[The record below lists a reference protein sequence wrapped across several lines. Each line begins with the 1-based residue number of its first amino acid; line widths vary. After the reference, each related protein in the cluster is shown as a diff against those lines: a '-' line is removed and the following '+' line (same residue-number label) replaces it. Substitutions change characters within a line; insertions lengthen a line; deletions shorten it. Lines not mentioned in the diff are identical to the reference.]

1 MRPRGCTAGFVLLD
15 TCVALALSGL
25 LLLAAAGLDSEAG
38 RGGMK
43 LDAELQA
50 RSNGNAALAW
60 LGDQVRQAGAVLP
73 PPTVDAGRPVSPALR
88 PALSADSGG
97 SAGDRLL
104 IVHESRKD
112 CLGNSRSSGQD
123 YYDAARSPA
132 ALTQSNLI
140 YVSRTAT
147 GGPALMC
154 DADAAGPVSAQA
166 FASQIE
172 AMRLRFW
179 LRGIPAWVSVAS
191 VSAWEDVQ
199 AVEICLVHTGGDAT
213 DCPVSANPAGRSSRV
228 LIGVFRL
235 RNAG

>member
-1 MRPRGCTAGFVLLD
+1 MKLGGNTAGFVLLD
-15 TCVALALSGL
+15 TCVALALAGL
-25 LLLAAAGLDSEAG
+25 LLLAAAGLGSEAG
-38 RGGMK
+38 RGGMR

-50 RSNGNAALAW
+50 RSNGNAALTW
-60 LGDQVRQAGAVLP
+60 LGDQIRQAGAILP
-73 PPTVDAGRPVSPALR
+73 PLTVDAGSPVSPALR
-88 PALSADSGG
+88 PVLSADSGG

-104 IVHESRKD
+104 IFHESRKD

-123 YYDAARSPA
+123 YYDADRTPA

-140 YVSRTAT
+140 YVSRTAA

-154 DADAAGPVSAQA
+154 DADAGGPVSAQA

-179 LRGIPAWVSVAS
+179 LRGVPGWVSRTS
-191 VSAWEDVQ
+191 VSVWADVQ
-199 AVEICLVHTGGDAT
+199 AVEICLVLTGGDTA
-213 DCPVSANPAGRSSRV
+213 DCPGSSNPLGRSSRV
-228 LIGVFRL
+228 LIGVFRM